1 MAFEVLHGFC
11 CWGVGLASRTK
22 KKQLS
27 HSLPCHGISVNAAS
41 VNLHRFH
48 AKAPPLGPR
57 ATLAGGELYTFGS
70 NVYGQLG
77 LGGAWEWHRPIRVE
91 YNWSQDVVE
100 EVVCGGYH
108 TFARSGAI
116 VTFPKVWSAPG
127 VTLLLGMIFFKP
139 QFFPR

>member
-1 MAFEVLHGFC
+1 MAFAAGV
-11 CWGVGLASRTK
+11 WGLRPEQK
-22 KKQLS
+22 KTAIPQLTMPWDICQCGVCQS
-27 HSLPCHGISVNAAS
+27 SPFPC
-41 VNLHRFH
+41 
-48 AKAPPLGPR
+48 KKPR
-57 ATLAGGELYTFGS
+57 ATPAGGELYTFGS

-77 LGGAWEWHRPIRVE
+77 LGGAWEWHRPIRAE

-127 VTLLLGMIFFKP
+127 VTLLLGMIFF
-139 QFFPR
+139 